1 MYYESSNDRVVIETS
16 CGSLNVNVAGDS
28 VIAMLGDVMD
38 AVRKY
43 EGV

>member
-1 MYYESSNDRVVIETS
+1 MYYEYSRDRVRIETA
-16 CGSLNVNVAGDS
+16 GGLLFVNTAGDS

-43 EGV
+43 EGM